1 MHSRNNES
9 GVALILVLWVM
20 VLLIALGTEF
30 ALSMKTEV
38 NTTRNFKE
46 GAETYYLAKAGMN
59 LAKAEI
65 LSDAQFHSLTE
76 EKGYIFGPVTSGDE
90 AENNTA
96 VPNAGPEAIPGLQTN
111 GIFKTQKP
119 SGATGTKTEQEQKLE
134 LEAPE
139 PPQRTELPL
148 GKGFI
153 SYSIH
158 DENGKININTASR
171 DVLIKALA
179 ANDLSLGS
187 ERDTIVDSILDWI
200 DKDDRHRVNGAE
212 SDYYEGLSPAYS
224 AKNGPLDS
232 MEELLKV
239 RGITP
244 ELFYGSEEYKPE
256 EASSSE
262 NAPGL
267 ARIFTTQGVSQF
279 NPNTAERAVLEIMYP
294 ENQVTE
300 ILEKKAERGWY
311 NQSKSTHFKIK
322 ATGTFENSPTQHTI
336 VAIIEKQQTGD
347 EATLLTRYWNDNFI
361 RR

>member
-1 MHSRNNES
+1 MRPGNNES
-9 GVALILVLWVM
+9 GIALILVLWVM

-46 GAETYYLAKAGMN
+46 DVETYYLAKAGMN
-59 LAKAEI
+59 LAQAEI
-65 LSDAQFHSLTE
+65 LSDAQFHSRTE
-76 EKGYIFGPVTSGDE
+76 EKGFIFGPVASGTNE
-90 AENNTA
+90 AGNIAPPNT
-96 VPNAGPEAIPGLQTN
+96 VQTLQ
-111 GIFKTQKP
+111 P
-119 SGATGTKTEQEQKLE
+119 SGVPGAKPDQQELE

-139 PPQRTELPL
+139 PPPRTELPL

-153 SYSIH
+153 HYTIR

-179 ANDLSLGS
+179 ANGLPLGS
-187 ERDTIVDSILDWI
+187 DRDTIVDSILDWI

-232 MEELLKV
+232 LEELLKV
-239 RGITP
+239 RGVTP
-244 ELFYGSEEYKPE
+244 EIFYGSEEYQSQE
-256 EASSSE
+256 SSDAE

-294 ENQVTE
+294 ENQVDE
-300 ILEKKAERGWY
+300 ILEKKEERGWY
-311 NQSKSTHFKIK
+311 NQSKSTHFKIE
-322 ATGTFENSPTQHTI
+322 ATGTFEHSPTQHTI

-347 EATLLTRYWNDNFI
+347 KASLLTRYWNDNFI

>member
-1 MHSRNNES
+1 MKRTDES
-9 GVALILVLWVM
+9 GVALIVVLWVM

-38 NTTRNFKE
+38 DTTRNFKE
-46 GAETYYLAKAGMN
+46 DAETYYLAKAGIS

-65 LSDAQFHSLTE
+65 LSDVQFHSWVE
-76 EKGYIFGPVTSGDE
+76 EKGFIFGPVSSEENEQGTVENQNTKQTLQFSSLTQPNSTSKANSE
-90 AENNTA
+90 T
-96 VPNAGPEAIPGLQTN
+96 
-111 GIFKTQKP
+111 
-119 SGATGTKTEQEQKLE
+119 E

-153 SYSIH
+153 NYSIQ

-171 DVLIKALA
+171 DVLIKAMA
-179 ANDLSLGS
+179 ANGLPLGS
-187 ERDTIVDSILDWI
+187 ERDTIIDSILDWI

-212 SDYYEGLSPAYS
+212 SDYYEALSPAYS

-232 MEELLKV
+232 LEELLKV
-239 RGITP
+239 RGVTP
-244 ELFYGSEEYKPE
+244 ELFYGSEEYKSE
-256 EASSSE
+256 ETSGTE

-267 ARIFTTQGVSQF
+267 VRIFTALGVSQF

-294 ENQVTE
+294 ENQVDE
-300 ILEKKAERGWY
+300 ILEKKSERGWY
-311 NQSKSTHFKIK
+311 NKSKSTHFKIE
-322 ATGTFENSPTQHTI
+322 ATGTFEHSPTQHTI
-336 VAIIEKQQTGD
+336 VAIIEKQDADDQG
-347 EATLLTRYWNDNFI
+347 TLLTRYWNDNFI

>member
-1 MHSRNNES
+1 MHPRNDEN
-9 GVALILVLWVM
+9 GIALILVLWVM

-46 GAETYYLAKAGMN
+46 DAETYYLSKAGMN

-65 LSDAQFHSLTE
+65 LSDAQFHSWTE
-76 EKGYIFGPVTSGDE
+76 EKGYIFGPVASGDE
-90 AENNTA
+90 EESNTVEPKT
-96 VPNAGPEAIPGLQTN
+96 VPKVKPGVT
-111 GIFKTQKP
+111 TEVKP
-119 SGATGTKTEQEQKLE
+119 DQE

-153 SYSIH
+153 HYSIR

-171 DVLIKALA
+171 EVLTKALA
-179 ANDLSLGS
+179 ANGLELGS
-187 ERDTIVDSILDWI
+187 DRDTIVDSILDWI

-212 SDYYEGLSPAYS
+212 TDYYKGLSPAYA

-232 MEELLKV
+232 LEELLKIKS
-239 RGITP
+239 ITP
-244 ELFYGSEEYKPE
+244 ELFYGSEEYQSQE
-256 EASSSE
+256 SSGTE

-267 ARIFTTQGVSQF
+267 ARIFTVQRVSQF

-294 ENQVTE
+294 ENQVDE
-300 ILEKKAERGWY
+300 ILEKKTERGWY
-311 NQSKSTHFKIK
+311 NQSKSTHFKIE
-322 ATGTFENSPTQHTI
+322 ATGNFEHSPTQHTI
-336 VAIIEKQQTGD
+336 VAIFEKQQTGD
-347 EATLLTRYWNDNFI
+347 KATLLTRYWNDNFI

>member
-1 MHSRNNES
+1 MRLGNNES
-9 GVALILVLWVM
+9 GIALILVLWVM

-46 GAETYYLAKAGMN
+46 DAEGYYLAKAGMN

-65 LSDAQFHSLTE
+65 LSDAQFHSWTE
-76 EKGYIFGPVTSGDE
+76 EKGYIFGPVASQEEDSTAESNTVPKVKPDVTSG
-90 AENNTA
+90 
-96 VPNAGPEAIPGLQTN
+96 
-111 GIFKTQKP
+111 
-119 SGATGTKTEQEQKLE
+119 TEQE
-134 LEAPE
+134 LEARE

-153 SYSIH
+153 HYSIR

-171 DVLIKALA
+171 DILTKALA
-179 ANDLSLGS
+179 ANGLQLGS
-187 ERDTIVDSILDWI
+187 DRDTIVDSILDWI

-232 MEELLKV
+232 LEELLKIK
-239 RGITP
+239 GITP
-244 ELFYGSEEYKPE
+244 ELFYGSDEYQSQE
-256 EASSSE
+256 SSDTE
-262 NAPGL
+262 NVPGL
-267 ARIFTTQGVSQF
+267 ARFFTVQRVSQF

-294 ENQVTE
+294 EDQVDE

-311 NQSKSTHFKIK
+311 NQSRSTHFKIE
-322 ATGTFENSPTQHTI
+322 ATGNFEHSPTQHTI
-336 VAIIEKQQTGD
+336 VAIIEKQKAGD
-347 EATLLTRYWNDNFI
+347 KATLLTRYWNDNFI

>member
-1 MHSRNNES
+1 MYPRNNES

-46 GAETYYLAKAGMN
+46 SAETYYLAKAGMN

-65 LSDAQFHSLTE
+65 LSDAQFHSYTE
-76 EKGYIFGPVTSGDE
+76 DKGYIFGPVTSGE
-90 AENNTA
+90 NSGNNTA
-96 VPNAGPEAIPGLQTN
+96 LPDTTSGAISGLETN

-119 SGATGTKTEQEQKLE
+119 GGASGTKTKEEQKLE

-139 PPQRTELPL
+139 PPQRSELPL

-153 SYSIH
+153 SYFIH

-171 DVLIKALA
+171 EVLTKALE
-179 ANDLSLGS
+179 ANNLSLGS
-187 ERDTIVDSILDWI
+187 ERDMIVDSILDWI
-200 DKDDRHRVNGAE
+200 DPDDRHRVNGAE
-212 SDYYEGLSPAYS
+212 SDYYEGLSPGYS

-232 MEELLKV
+232 LEELLKV

-244 ELFYGSEEYKPE
+244 DLLYGSEEYKPE
-256 EASSSE
+256 ETSGPE

-311 NQSKSTHFKIK
+311 NQSKSTHFKIE
-322 ATGTFENSPTQHTI
+322 ATGTFEHSPTQHTI
-336 VAIIEKQQTGD
+336 VAIIEKQQTGNK
-347 EATLLTRYWNDNFI
+347 ATLLTRYWNDNFI

>member
-1 MHSRNNES
+1 MRTVAHPKNNES

-30 ALSMKTEV
+30 ALSMKTEI

-46 GAETYYLAKAGMN
+46 DTEAYYLAKAGMN

-65 LSDAQFHSLTE
+65 LSDAQFHSRTE
-76 EKGYIFGPVTSGDE
+76 EKGFIFGPVSSEKNEQGITAEPNNVKAVQANTSS
-90 AENNTA
+90 N
-96 VPNAGPEAIPGLQTN
+96 VKPE
-111 GIFKTQKP
+111 
-119 SGATGTKTEQEQKLE
+119 SE

-153 SYSIH
+153 HYSIY
-158 DENGKININTASR
+158 DENGRININTASR
-171 DVLIKALA
+171 DILVKALA
-179 ANDLSLGS
+179 ANGLPLGS
-187 ERDTIVDSILDWI
+187 NRDTIVDSILDWI
-200 DKDDRHRVNGAE
+200 DKDNRHRVNGAE
-212 SDYYEGLSPAYS
+212 SEYYEGLSPAYS

-232 MEELLKV
+232 LEELMKV
-239 RGITP
+239 KGVTP

-256 EASSSE
+256 ESSDTE

-267 ARIFTTQGVSQF
+267 VRIFTIQNVSQF

-294 ENQVTE
+294 ENQVDE
-300 ILEKKAERGWY
+300 ILEKKEERGWY
-311 NQSKSTHFKIK
+311 NQSKSTHFKVE
-322 ATGTFENSPTQHTI
+322 ATGTFEYSPTQHTI
-336 VAIIEKQQTGD
+336 VAIIEKQQAGD

>member
-1 MHSRNNES
+1 MHPKNNES
-9 GVALILVLWVM
+9 GIALILVLWVM

-46 GAETYYLAKAGMN
+46 DVETYYLAKAGMN
-59 LAKAEI
+59 LAVAEI
-65 LSDAQFHSLTE
+65 LADAQFHSWTE
-76 EKGYIFGPVTSGDE
+76 EKGYIFGPVASGNNE
-90 AENNTA
+90 AGNTA
-96 VPNAGPEAIPGLQTN
+96 EPNTVQ
-111 GIFKTQKP
+111 KVKP
-119 SGATGTKTEQEQKLE
+119 SVTSDAKPEQE

-153 SYSIH
+153 HYSIQ

-171 DVLIKALA
+171 DVLTKALA
-179 ANDLSLGS
+179 ANGLSLGS
-187 ERDTIVDSILDWI
+187 DRDTIVDSILDWI
-200 DKDDRHRVNGAE
+200 DKDDRHRINGAE
-212 SDYYEGLSPAYS
+212 SDYYRGLSPAYS

-232 MEELLKV
+232 VEELLRV
-239 RGITP
+239 RGVTP
-244 ELFYGSEEYKPE
+244 ELFYGSEEYQSQE
-256 EASSSE
+256 SSGAE

-267 ARIFTTQGVSQF
+267 ARIFTVQRVSQF

-294 ENQVTE
+294 ENQVDE
-300 ILEKKAERGWY
+300 ILEKKEERGWY
-311 NQSKSTHFKIK
+311 NQSKSTHFKIE
-322 ATGTFENSPTQHTI
+322 ATGKFEHSPTQHTI

-347 EATLLTRYWNDNFI
+347 KATLLTRYWNDNFI

>member
-1 MHSRNNES
+1 MHWKNNES
-9 GVALILVLWVM
+9 GIALIWVLWVM

-65 LSDAQFHSLTE
+65 LSDAQFHSWTK
-76 EKGYIFGPVTSGDE
+76 EKGYIFGPATSEKNGDE
-90 AENNTA
+90 DKLAPKAQPVEELKT
-96 VPNAGPEAIPGLQTN
+96 PEQPT
-111 GIFKTQKP
+111 
-119 SGATGTKTEQEQKLE
+119 
-134 LEAPE
+134 
-139 PPQRTELPL
+139 RTELPL

-153 SYSIH
+153 HYSIR
-158 DENGKININTASR
+158 DENGKIDINSASR

-179 ANDLSLGS
+179 ANGLSMGS
-187 ERDTIVDSILDWI
+187 DRDTTVDSILDWI

-212 SDYYEGLSPAYS
+212 SDYYQSLSPAYS

-232 MEELLKV
+232 LEELLKIKGV
-239 RGITP
+239 TP
-244 ELFYGSEEYKPE
+244 ELFYGSEEYQSQE
-256 EASSSE
+256 SSDTE

-267 ARIFTTQGVSQF
+267 ARMFTVQRVSQF
-279 NPNTAERAVLEIMYP
+279 NPNTAERSVLGIMYP
-294 ENQVTE
+294 EDQVNE
-300 ILEKKAERGWY
+300 ILEKKEERGWY
-311 NQSKSTHFKIK
+311 NQSKSTHFKIE
-322 ATGTFENSPTQHTI
+322 ATGTFEHSPTQHTI

-347 EATLLTRYWNDNFI
+347 NPTLLTRYWNDNFI